1 MIKIINESSI
11 LNQDEL
17 NEKYMDLT
25 DKVTRT
31 YKDAIDKI
39 YKDLYDNEEIIHEV
53 LKEIVGAEYI
63 QKNELVN
70 IDTLDNEDKI
80 ILSNSVSNNVDS
92 DELNSTLLSYIKEF
106 ISDI

>member
-11 LNQDEL
+11 LNQDDL

-31 YKDAIDKI
+31 YNDAIDKI
-39 YKDLYDNEEIIHEV
+39 YKDLYNNEAIIHEV
-53 LKEIVGAEYI
+53 LKEIVGTEYI
-63 QKNELVN
+63 QKDKLVN

>member
-31 YKDAIDKI
+31 YKDVIDKI
-39 YKDLYDNEEIIHEV
+39 YKDLYDNEAIIREV
-53 LKEIVGAEYI
+53 LKEIVGVEYI

>member
-39 YKDLYDNEEIIHEV
+39 YKDLYNNEAIIHEV
-53 LKEIVGAEYI
+53 LKEIVGTEYI
-63 QKNELVN
+63 Q
-70 IDTLDNEDKI
+70 
-80 ILSNSVSNNVDS
+80 
-92 DELNSTLLSYIKEF
+92 
-106 ISDI
+106 